1 MRKIF
6 VNVNYGKPFI
16 IKLMIVI
23 RHKLE
28 NNLSNIKLKEM
39 KKYLKK
45 NYKISLEQL
54 VNTVCSNFK
63 ISKYGN
69 EYIIRLNKSVKI
81 NDTTYLESLVNLVD
95 YGNTEIKGVN
105 FFSSVIKEIEENINN
120 YYRFLLMKGEL

>member
-28 NNLSNIKLKEM
+28 DNLSNIKLKEM

-54 VNTVCSNFK
+54 VNTVCNNFK

-105 FFSSVIKEIEENINN
+105 FFSSIIKEIEENINN

>member
-1 MRKIF
+1 M
-6 VNVNYGKPFI
+6 
-16 IKLMIVI
+16 
-23 RHKLE
+23 
-28 NNLSNIKLKEM
+28 SNIKLKEM

-54 VNTVCSNFK
+54 VNTVCNNFK

-105 FFSSVIKEIEENINN
+105 FFSSIIKEIEENINN
-120 YYRFLLMKGEL
+120 YYRFLFMKGEL